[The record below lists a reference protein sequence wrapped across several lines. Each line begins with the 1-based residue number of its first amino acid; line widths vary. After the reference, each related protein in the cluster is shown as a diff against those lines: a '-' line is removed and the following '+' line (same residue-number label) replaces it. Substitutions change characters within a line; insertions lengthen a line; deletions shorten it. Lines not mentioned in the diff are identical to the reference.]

1 MEKFAL
7 AQTDLQVTKLG
18 LGLASLGRPGYINL
32 EHGLDLEEQ
41 TGVSAMETNA
51 HAVLDSAYEA
61 GIRYFDVARS
71 YGKAEEFL
79 ASWLKAREISPDDVS
94 VSSKWGYTY
103 TAEWQVKATQH
114 EVKDHSLKVL
124 KKQLRE
130 SQSILGKHLNL
141 YQIHSATVES
151 GVMTNKD
158 VLLNLAALKERGIK
172 IGLTTSGENQATIIS
187 KAINIR
193 VDGVRLFDVVQATW
207 NVLEQS
213 AGDALYAAHLAGMG
227 VVIKEALAN
236 GRLTQKN
243 TNPDFILNLASL
255 NVESNRLETTVD
267 ALALAA
273 VLSLE
278 WVDVVLSGAT
288 TVEQLQSNVEALTV
302 GWDHLAAAA
311 LSRMA
316 ESPTRYWH
324 TRSQLPWN

>member
-1 MEKFAL
+1 METQPFGDTGL
-7 AQTDLQVTKLG
+7 NLTTMG
-18 LGLASLGRPGYINL
+18 LGLAALGRPGYINL
-32 EHGLDLEEQ
+32 EHGLDLDKETSIE
-41 TGVSAMETNA
+41 AMESNT
-51 HAVLDSAYEA
+51 HAVLDAAYAE

-79 ASWLKAREISPDDVS
+79 ASWLKAREITPDDVI
-94 VSSKWGYTY
+94 VGSKWGYSY

-114 EVKDHSLKVL
+114 EVKEHSLNIL
-124 KKQLRE
+124 KKQWKE
-130 SQSILGKHLNL
+130 SRSFLGDYIKL
-141 YQIHSATVES
+141 YQVHSATIES
-151 GVMTNKD
+151 GILTNKE
-158 VLLNLAALKERGIK
+158 VLLELARLKRDGVK
-172 IGLTTSGENQATIIS
+172 IGLTASGENQPAIIS

-193 VDGVRLFDVVQATW
+193 VDGVRLFDSIQATW

-227 VVIKEALAN
+227 IIIKEALAN

-255 NVESNRLETTVD
+255 NVESNRLDTTVD

-288 TVEQLQSNVEALTV
+288 TVEQIQSNAQAPNVN
-302 GWDHLAAAA
+302 WDHLAAAA
-311 LSRMA
+311 LSRMSEGSA
-316 ESPTRYWH
+316 NYWRN
-324 TRSQLPWN
+324 RSQLEWN